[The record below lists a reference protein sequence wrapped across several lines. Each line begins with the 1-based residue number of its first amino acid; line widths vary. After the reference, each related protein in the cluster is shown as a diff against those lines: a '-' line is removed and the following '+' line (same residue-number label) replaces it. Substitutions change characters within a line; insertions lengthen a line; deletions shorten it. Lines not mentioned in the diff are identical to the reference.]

1 MNLATHKAC
10 VYAINNDHQESESVK
25 GIIEMEKYGIKGVAG
40 TSVSIWSC

>member
-10 VYAINNDHQESESVK
+10 VYAINNDQQESVQ

-40 TSVSIWSC
+40 TSVSVWSR